1 MREERKIMN
10 YSSAIE
16 NLLDVIANDYYV
28 FSARSSYCE
37 NKEWAEEREKT
48 FRSQLSVSEGRVY
61 DKVIRTDNQRSVWGF
76 IVKKDTAKFKKGD
89 VLMAAGWSAP
99 ATNKARASIF
109 DDTVNTV
116 QWTGP
121 RYLF

>member
-1 MREERKIMN
+1 MN

-16 NLLDVIANDYYV
+16 NLKEVIANDYYL
-28 FSARSSYCE
+28 FSARSEYCE
-37 NKEWAEEREKT
+37 DDKWAEDRAKT
-48 FRSQLSVSEGRVY
+48 FHSQLSVSEGRVY

-89 VLMAAGWSAP
+89 VLMAASWSAP

-109 DDTVNTV
+109 DDTVNNV
-116 QWTGP
+116 SWTGP
-121 RYLF
+121 GYLF